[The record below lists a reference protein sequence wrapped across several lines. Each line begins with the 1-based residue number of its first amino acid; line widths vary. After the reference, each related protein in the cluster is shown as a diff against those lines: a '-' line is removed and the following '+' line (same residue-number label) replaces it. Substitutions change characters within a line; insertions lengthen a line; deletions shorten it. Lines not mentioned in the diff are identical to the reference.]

1 MTGYAAFGR
10 VERGRMAEPD
20 PWSPRDADVTFA
32 ESALIDDWASA
43 PIAWSDGLAARLVRL
58 RETWAMTTFYLFDP
72 DSWR

>member
-10 VERGRMAEPD
+10 VERGRMGEPD
-20 PWSPRDADVTFA
+20 PWSPPDADVTFA

-43 PIAWSDGLAARLVRL
+43 PIAWSDALAARLVRL
-58 RETWAMTTFYLFDP
+58 RETWATTTFYLFDP